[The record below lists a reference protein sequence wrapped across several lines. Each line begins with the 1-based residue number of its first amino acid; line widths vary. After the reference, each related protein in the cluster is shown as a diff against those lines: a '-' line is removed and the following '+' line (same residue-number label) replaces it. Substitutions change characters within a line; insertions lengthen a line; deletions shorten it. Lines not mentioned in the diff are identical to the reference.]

1 MTRQRAETPTLTDVI
16 KSAIEGTL
24 ADVHTM
30 LPGEIVS
37 FDVSTGKA
45 TVKIL
50 TKRKLESGTIVE
62 IPPIQGVP
70 IIFSRTE
77 KAIIYVPITA
87 GDKCMLLF
95 SERSLDG
102 WKNSGSSYDPQD
114 KRKHHLSDV
123 VAIPGM
129 YSFADSPIPTVLDS
143 TSILIENDKTRI
155 RLKPDGKVKISNKLT
170 QVELVKTVND
180 TLVTLIAEP
189 FILNKQVLSQ
199 LQTLLLTM
207 LDLEP

>member
-1 MTRQRAETPTLTDVI
+1 MTRQRIETPTLTDVI
-16 KSAIEGTL
+16 KSAIEGRL

-30 LPGEIVS
+30 LPGEFIS
-37 FDVSTGKA
+37 FDPLTGKA

-50 TKRKLESGTIVE
+50 TKRKLENGSVIE

-70 IIFSRTE
+70 VHFIRTE
-77 KAIIYVPITA
+77 KAVIYVPITA

-102 WKNSGSSYDPQD
+102 WKKSGSSYDPQD

-123 VAIPGM
+123 VAVPGL
-129 YSFADSPIPTVLDS
+129 YSFSGSQIQTQFDAK
-143 TSILIENDKTRI
+143 SILIENDKSRI
-155 RLKPDGKVKISNKLT
+155 RLKPDGKVKITNKLT